1 METFTACFYTAGL
14 TLVKSV
20 WWKWMDNYVNCVLIL
35 TMVLS
40 PHPYH
45 QLKASS
51 TEQKSWLTVTLADY
65 EQFEPSKPNLLVYMT
80 SKLMNAV
87 TDDYMNM
94 ESTHQMSWVLL
105 QKWWDVTS
113 FNKLLF
119 SVLRS
124 FVYQIKLVL
133 ADHTGLQQAA

>member
-1 METFTACFYTAGL
+1 
-14 TLVKSV
+14 
-20 WWKWMDNYVNCVLIL
+20 
-35 TMVLS
+35 
-40 PHPYH
+40 
-45 QLKASS
+45 
-51 TEQKSWLTVTLADY
+51 
-65 EQFEPSKPNLLVYMT
+65 
-80 SKLMNAV
+80 MNAV